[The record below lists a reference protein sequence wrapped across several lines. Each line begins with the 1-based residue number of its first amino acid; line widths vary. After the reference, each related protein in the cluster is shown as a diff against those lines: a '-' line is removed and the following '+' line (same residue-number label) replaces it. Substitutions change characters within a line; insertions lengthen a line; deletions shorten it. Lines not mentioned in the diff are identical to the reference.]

1 LAPKFEGCTALI
13 TGAGGS
19 VGRAIALALAAE
31 GARTALA
38 GRRRDALDRVAR
50 EAAECG
56 PEPRCFEVDL
66 GSDGDIEKLRS
77 GMDGLDVLVHSAGVL
92 SIGSVECTGVDLL
105 DEQYT
110 VNLRA
115 PYALTRAFLPS
126 LKRSRGQ
133 VVFINSS
140 LGLGAKAQ
148 LAHYAASKHGLKALA
163 DGLRQE
169 VNGDGIRVL
178 SVFLGRTA
186 GDMQRGVHAREGR
199 VYEEDRLIQPGD
211 VASVVLAALALSRT
225 AEVTDVS
232 IRPMAAPIQLEGVRT

>member
-1 LAPKFEGCTALI
+1 
-13 TGAGGS
+13 
-19 VGRAIALALAAE
+19 
-31 GARTALA
+31 
-38 GRRRDALDRVAR
+38 
-50 EAAECG
+50 
-56 PEPRCFEVDL
+56 
-66 GSDGDIEKLRS
+66 
-77 GMDGLDVLVHSAGVL
+77 
-92 SIGSVECTGVDLL
+92 
-105 DEQYT
+105 
-110 VNLRA
+110 
-115 PYALTRAFLPS
+115 
-126 LKRSRGQ
+126 